1 MKIVHALDPHSYRH
15 ESTADRRGTVAE
27 SLTSV
32 GAGANAP
39 RNDFRLRCLLART
52 RHNWSFSPGPHIARM
67 GCCSPPATAPQRL
80 PYPAQCCLM
89 VLLSMRAI
97 GRDRLFVEGEILFFG
112 RSSTGGFWLK
122 KVKNALSFDGS

>member
-39 RNDFRLRCLLART
+39 RNDFRLRRLLART
-52 RHNWSFSPGPHIARM
+52 RHNWSFSPRRAYRENGVLQ
-67 GCCSPPATAPQRL
+67 APR
-80 PYPAQCCLM
+80 
-89 VLLSMRAI
+89 R
-97 GRDRLFVEGEILFFG
+97 G
-112 RSSTGGFWLK
+112 K
-122 KVKNALSFDGS
+122 KQT